1 MSDPEPDHPSSLE
14 AAECRLRIR
23 LVFDDGAMLGPG
35 KADLLEL
42 IRETGSIAAAA
53 RRMGMSYKRAWL
65 LVETLNASFRETLVE
80 SARGGRGH
88 GGARLTGKGR
98 RCWPPTGRW
107 NGAPGK
113 RRRRRSRRCA
123 RSGQVMR
130 PAETRTRS
138 EPFRRI

>member
-1 MSDPEPDHPSSLE
+1 MIDREPDHPPPSLD
-14 AAECRLRIR
+14 ASCRLRIR

-65 LVETLNASFRETLVE
+65 LVETLNATFRETLVE

-88 GGARLTGKGR
+88 GGARLTETGEKVLGTYRAMER
-98 RCWPPTGRW
+98 RAGDAATAEIAALRALRPGD
-107 NGAPGK
+107 AASGK
-113 RRRRRSRRCA
+113 RRRSR
-123 RSGQVMR
+123 
-130 PAETRTRS
+130 
-138 EPFRRI
+138 

>member
-1 MSDPEPDHPSSLE
+1 MSDPEPDHPSSPE

-88 GGARLTGKGR
+88 GGARLTGKGEKVLATYRTMER
-98 RCWPPTGRW
+98 RAGEAATAEIATLR
-107 NGAPGK
+107 AL
-113 RRRRRSRRCA
+113 
-123 RSGQVMR
+123 RSGDAASRDPHSQ
-130 PAETRTRS
+130 
-138 EPFRRI
+138 